1 MKCILK
7 EIADIISGGTPKTSV
22 PDYWGGSIPWISI
35 KDFNYGNVYIN
46 QTEKNITQ
54 IGLKNSSTNLLKKND
69 IIISAR
75 GTVGCMAI
83 INKEMAFNQSC
94 YGIRVKDENQVNSK
108 YLYWY
113 LKKIMNEIKAK
124 THGSV
129 FDTIIKTDLEE
140 LEIDIPDIKI
150 QCKIS
155 TVIDNI
161 TKKIMCNDEINNNL
175 YRIGINVY
183 NEKIVKKGEGV
194 ELRNFFKVI
203 TGKKDANASCEN
215 GCYPFFTCSK
225 QISRINEYS
234 FDDPAILLAG
244 NGDFNVKVYK
254 GKFDA
259 YQRTYVLIPNE
270 ELYLGYLYFAI
281 SESLQDLTSSFR
293 GSVIKFITKGM
304 IENYKIPFIND
315 TGIFDCMNNLVEMIR
330 QNDDEIERLSQLRD
344 ILLPKLMNG
353 EIDLDNVEI

>member
-113 LKKIMNEIKAK
+113 LKK
-124 THGSV
+124 
-129 FDTIIKTDLEE
+129 L
-140 LEIDIPDIKI
+140 
-150 QCKIS
+150 
-155 TVIDNI
+155 
-161 TKKIMCNDEINNNL
+161 
-175 YRIGINVY
+175 
-183 NEKIVKKGEGV
+183 
-194 ELRNFFKVI
+194 
-203 TGKKDANASCEN
+203 
-215 GCYPFFTCSK
+215 
-225 QISRINEYS
+225 
-234 FDDPAILLAG
+234 
-244 NGDFNVKVYK
+244 
-254 GKFDA
+254 
-259 YQRTYVLIPNE
+259 
-270 ELYLGYLYFAI
+270 
-281 SESLQDLTSSFR
+281 
-293 GSVIKFITKGM
+293 
-304 IENYKIPFIND
+304 
-315 TGIFDCMNNLVEMIR
+315 
-330 QNDDEIERLSQLRD
+330 
-344 ILLPKLMNG
+344 
-353 EIDLDNVEI
+353 